1 MEKWTIY
8 NKSGVAK
15 YIATD
20 LEYHDIW
27 MGEEY
32 VTIKITSPTPIEL
45 EIGDYLIYRDDV
57 YSIYTLPSALKQA
70 RKSSNGEAF
79 KYENVKMSARSA
91 ELSEVRFLDVVLYDN
106 NIHYTS
112 LPTFSFY
119 AETIDDLVDRLQ
131 ANTDRYN
138 SEWLYIT
145 PNYNRTI
152 QRYADNPTKKAAAI
166 ALWEQTFGTD
176 HSNPTAAI
184 EDEKFNVNISVDKI
198 SVSQGLEFIKNNFG
212 LNFITKGRAL
222 IVGGEGL
229 PVDHVFR
236 YGKNKG
242 LYAIERKAEQDQAV
256 VTRLFAY
263 GSDKNLPIRYYADLN
278 KQFYLNVVEIKDKY
292 NFGSGYVGVTLFF
305 DIDFSPLL
313 FTKRSS
319 DYPGSDEAPNFIIT
333 MEANGYTIKGY
344 VSKYSSLSSDNRCYL
359 YAECADPDHDDR
371 DERSPEQMN
380 GFVAAIKV
388 GDKVIIKSGMDK
400 NYWPTNHIDYAE
412 YGMPNNMAVNTLM
425 LPGFPRYALS
435 ELCKTE
441 IVDGITHVYVRKNPE
456 TAWGEPLMSIEGE
469 HILRFSNERLRPYIT
484 SGNADEIGI
493 KEGNIQFNEENDD
506 NGLQEVYP
514 SIEGLTVGDVFGTS
528 STERLDEIRAA
539 DVIQDNGVFEPEAEI
554 EPFKIKLKDIGF
566 DLEEA
571 VENTGSLTISMK
583 DGYCGARDFEVKNI
597 VKDGNSGWILTLD
610 RYHDDALD
618 LWFPY
623 SSHAAIGE
631 AARADEAYQIRV
643 GDHFVLLDIDISDSS
658 YIWAASVKM
667 LRKSIYWLLNNN
679 YTRFTYLP
687 KIDEIF
693 MARQHE
699 RAQQNPLTT
708 ISLHDTLK
716 AGMLMLFN
724 DEDLDVDGSVFID
737 NITIKE
743 NGNNGVPTYEVV
755 LRNDKQVGSLQRV
768 QQQVNSLSS
777 YVYNGGGGYSVS
789 QINAFIKRYGQEY
802 FLSKLTDD
810 VAAGRIT
817 FAKGLKAMYNA
828 WFGEYHREHPLAGD
842 ELDTGA
848 SINAEGTADFIDLIV
863 RGLVKG
869 TLNVEDLLKVKN
881 LIFSNEL
888 KSEGA
893 RSGFL
898 DGTGIY
904 MNAKDGLIEADGMNV
919 RGFLRIMELI
929 INRLQLMES
938 DYSFTEGDTTERV
951 DFSDNGQRMVL
962 TMHKDHDNDH
972 TPFYPG
978 DILYAKINDL
988 LDHGTYYTCYVRVV
1002 SVDLTNNTMKVVP
1015 YNGVKPNGDP
1025 EVPGAKNFTFLGTE
1039 ITDDYTEALLED
1051 YTNYPDGYEKII
1063 TLTRRGNIA
1072 DGLENGDDPTSYSD
1086 SVKNSQL
1093 GRQQS
1098 WVLSTTD
1105 KRLSFF
1111 WNVDKPIIEDNNYA
1125 LCLGILPDLANL
1137 PHDAQ
1142 GNPIWNV
1149 DMPSLYVN
1157 TIFYDH
1163 SHDANY
1169 PARVVKEDRGQWV
1182 LPDSTIPQPTSEYN
1196 GTTIF
1201 EPYHYKTYTRATW
1214 LRYRNDASWS
1224 SLTDEELH
1232 QKMMNEFK
1240 VDLEISRAWNKGAL
1254 WECLVDGTTQEP
1266 WFGSTDWQMISG
1278 TTFSLGFYTDGE
1290 NPIPIIGLSVRPG
1303 NIDETVKPYLLFG
1316 QEDISSLVTSWQW
1329 ERESSNTVLDEAWK
1343 NSAHTDPEDST
1354 SPLKSKTRTL
1364 HVTDDD
1370 LPDGWFAN
1378 GGHVGFKCTAAFS
1391 NNGEDTEIIN
1401 KITIV

>member
-1 MEKWTIY
+1 MEKWTIFD
-8 NKSGVAK
+8 KSGVEK
-15 YIATD
+15 YIASD

-32 VTIKITSPTPIEL
+32 VMVKITSPNPIEL
-45 EIGDYLIYRDDV
+45 EIGDFLIYRDE
-57 YSIYTLPSALKQA
+57 IYCIYNLPSALKQA
-70 RKSSNGEAF
+70 RKGSYGEAF
-79 KYENVKMSARSA
+79 KYENVKLSARSA

-106 NIHYTS
+106 NLHYTN

-119 AETIDDLVDRLQ
+119 CETVDDLVDRLQ
-131 ANTDRYN
+131 ANIDRYN
-138 SEWLYIT
+138 GEWLLVT
-145 PNYNRTI
+145 PNYNRTL
-152 QRYADNPTKKAAAI
+152 QRYNTNPTKKAAASS
-166 ALWEQTFGTD
+166 LWEQIFGAD
-176 HSNPTAAI
+176 HSNPTAAV
-184 EDEKFNVNISVDKI
+184 ENEKFNVNIAVDKI
-198 SVSQGLEFIKNNFG
+198 NVSTALEFIKNNFG

-222 IVGGEGL
+222 IVGGEGI

-242 LYAIERKAEQDQAV
+242 LYAIERKAENDQQV
-256 VTRLFAY
+256 VTKLFAY
-263 GSDKNLPIRYYADLN
+263 GSDKNLPLRYYADLN
-278 KQFYLNVVEIKDKY
+278 TRPFFNVSEINPASSTEHGISVLIDNNKFTGVFTNEHHSVSEGHKIMTGEREMDGTT
-292 NFGSGYVGVTLFF
+292 FGATFELVKTNDNSCTTRMLVV
-305 DIDFSPLL
+305 
-313 FTKRSS
+313 
-319 DYPGSDEAPNFIIT
+319 
-333 MEANGYTIKGY
+333 ANGYPVITGY
-344 VSKYSSLSSDNRCYL
+344 NDLPTVPQSVIDTLKANMVVGSRIIFNSGVDKSSVESS
-359 YAECADPDHDDR
+359 
-371 DERSPEQMN
+371 
-380 GFVAAIKV
+380 
-388 GDKVIIKSGMDK
+388 
-400 NYWPTNHIDYAE
+400 HIDYTTS
-412 YGMPNNMAVNTLM
+412 YLPNNMAVSTLM

-435 ELCKTE
+435 ELCKTV
-441 IVDGITHVYVRKNPE
+441 IADGNTNVYIRKTPSD
-456 TAWGEPLMSIEGE
+456 AWGEPLMSIEGE
-469 HILRFSNERLRPYIT
+469 HIIRFSNERLKPYIV
-484 SGNADEIGI
+484 SGNADLIGI

-528 STERLDEIRAA
+528 STERLDEIRGA
-539 DVIQDNGVFEPEAEI
+539 DVIQDNGVFDPEAEI

-583 DGYCGARDFEVKNI
+583 DGYCGARDFKVKSI
-597 VKDGNSGWILTLD
+597 VKDGNSGWVLTLD
-610 RYHDDALD
+610 RYPDDALD

-631 AARADEAYQIRV
+631 AARADEAYQIRT

-699 RAQQNPLTT
+699 RAKNSPATV

-724 DEDLDVDGSVFID
+724 DEDLNVEGSVFID

-743 NGNNGVPTYEVV
+743 SGNKGIPSYEVV
-755 LRNDKQVGSLQRV
+755 LRNDKQVGTLQRV

-919 RGFLRIMELI
+919 RGFLRVMELI

-1015 YNGVKPNGDP
+1015 YNGVKPNGDA

-1039 ITDDYTEALLED
+1039 IDEDYTAVLLED
-1051 YTNYPDGYEKII
+1051 YELFPDGYEKIV
-1063 TLTRRGNIA
+1063 TLTRHGNVA

-1086 SVKNSQL
+1086 SVKQSQL

-1111 WNVDKPIIEDNNYA
+1111 WNVDKPIIDDNNYA

-1149 DMPSLYVN
+1149 NMPSLYVN
-1157 TIFYDH
+1157 TVFYDH
-1163 SHDANY
+1163 QHNANY
-1169 PARVVKEDRGQWV
+1169 PAKVVKEDRGQWV
-1182 LPDSTIPQPTSEYN
+1182 APDSTVPQPTTDYN
-1196 GTTIF
+1196 GQQIF
-1201 EPYHYKTYTRATW
+1201 DPYHFKTYTKATW
-1214 LRYRNDASWS
+1214 RQYRDDPAWS
-1224 SLTDEELH
+1224 SLSDADLH
-1232 QKMMNEFK
+1232 KKMMLEFK
-1240 VDLEISRAWNKGAL
+1240 VDLEISRVWNYGIL

-1266 WFGSTDWQMISG
+1266 TFGCTDWQIISG
-1278 TTFSLGFYTDGE
+1278 NTLFNLKFYRPDGTPYGEYITTRKT
-1290 NPIPIIGLSVRPG
+1290 NINIPIVPKVIWGM
-1303 NIDETVKPYLLFG
+1303 
-1316 QEDISSLVTSWQW
+1316 EDISSKVTSWQW
-1329 ERESSNTVLDEAWK
+1329 KRYLADGT
-1343 NSAHTDPEDST
+1343 EDTGWGQTHKQRNITITT
-1354 SPLKSKTRTL
+1354 SDMPT
-1364 HVTDDD
+1364 
-1370 LPDGWFAN
+1370 GWSVQNPAKFECLAYAAN
-1378 GGHVGFKCTAAFS
+1378 I
-1391 NNGEDTEIIN
+1391 DTEISAE
-1401 KITIV
+1401 ITF

>member
-8 NKSGVAK
+8 NKSGVVK

-138 SEWLYIT
+138 GEWLYIT

-166 ALWEQTFGTD
+166 VLWEQTFGTD
-176 HSNPTAAI
+176 HSDPTAAV
-184 EDEKFNVNISVDKI
+184 ENEKFNVNISVDKI

-278 KQFYLNVVEIKDKY
+278 KKFFLNVVEIKDKF

-359 YAECADPDHDDR
+359 YAECSDPDHDDR

-380 GFVAAIKV
+380 GFVAAIKI
-388 GDKVIIKSGMDK
+388 GDKVIIKSGIDK
-400 NYWPTNHIDYAE
+400 NYWPTSHIDYAE

-441 IVDGITHVYVRKNPE
+441 IVDGITYVYVRKNPE
-456 TAWGEPLMSIEGE
+456 TAWGDPLMSIEGE

-514 SIEGLTVGDVFGTS
+514 SIEGMTVGDVFGTS
-528 STERLDEIRAA
+528 STERLDEIRGA

-597 VKDGNSGWILTLD
+597 VKDGNSGWILTLG

-667 LRKSIYWLLNNN
+667 LRKSIYWLINNN

-755 LRNDKQVGSLQRV
+755 LRNDKQVGLLQRV

-789 QINAFIKRYGQEY
+789 QIKELVRLYGADY
-802 FLSKLTDD
+802 FLSKLSDD
-810 VAAGRIT
+810 KAAGLIT
-817 FAKGLKAMYNA
+817 FLKGILVGS
-828 WFGEYHREHPLAGD
+828 GERYGI
-842 ELDTGA
+842 T
-848 SINAEGTADFIDLIV
+848 AEGNST
-863 RGLVKG
+863 
-869 TLNVEDLLKVKN
+869 
-881 LIFSNEL
+881 
-888 KSEGA
+888 
-893 RSGFL
+893 FL
-898 DGTGIY
+898 DMIFDGVAKSKDARQGFMDGKGIY
-904 MNAKDGLIEADGMNV
+904 MDALTGVIEADGGEF
-919 RGFLRIMELI
+919 RGFLRVMELI

-951 DFSDNGQRMVL
+951 DWNENHQRMIL
-962 TMHKDHDNDH
+962 TMHKDHDNDY

-988 LDHGTYYTCYVRVV
+988 LPKGSTIPDGHTVTKNGSYYTCWVRAV
-1002 SVDLTNNTMKVVP
+1002 SVDHTNNTITVVP
-1015 YNGVKPNGDP
+1015 YNGVKANDDP
-1025 EVPGAKNFTFLGTE
+1025 EVPGARNFTFLGTD
-1039 ITDDYTEALLED
+1039 ITDDYTLALQDD
-1051 YTNYPDGYEKII
+1051 YELFPDGYEKIV
-1063 TLTRRGNIA
+1063 TLTRHGNVA
-1072 DGLENGDDPTSYSD
+1072 DGLENGDDPTSYSNA
-1086 SVKNSQL
+1086 VKQSQL

-1111 WNVDKPIIEDNNYA
+1111 WNVDKPIIDDNNYA
-1125 LCLGILPDLANL
+1125 LCLGILPNLANL
-1137 PHDAQ
+1137 PATRD
-1142 GNPIWNV
+1142 PE
-1149 DMPSLYVN
+1149 MPSLYVN

-1163 SHDANY
+1163 QHAANY
-1169 PARVVKEDRGQWV
+1169 PAKVVKEDRGHWIA
-1182 LPDSTIPQPTSEYN
+1182 PDSTVPQPTIDYEGSE
-1196 GTTIF
+1196 IF
-1201 EPYHYKTYTRATW
+1201 DPYHYKMYNQATW
-1214 LRYRNDASWS
+1214 LRYRNDPAWA
-1224 SLTDEELH
+1224 SLTNEQLH
-1232 QKMMNEFK
+1232 QKMMQEWK
-1240 VDLEISRAWNKGAL
+1240 VDLEISRVWNYGIL
-1254 WECLVDGTTQEP
+1254 WECLVEGTTQEP
-1266 WFGSTDWQMISG
+1266 KFGCTDWQFVSG
-1278 TTFSLGFYTDGE
+1278 NTMLNLKFYKPDGAPYGEYITTRRTNIY
-1290 NPIPIIGLSVRPG
+1290 IPIVPKVTCGL
-1303 NIDETVKPYLLFG
+1303 
-1316 QEDISSLVTSWQW
+1316 EDISDRVTSWQW
-1329 ERESSNTVLDEAWK
+1329 KRYLADGT
-1343 NSAHTDPEDST
+1343 EDTGWGQTHKQRNITITT
-1354 SPLKSKTRTL
+1354 SDMPT
-1364 HVTDDD
+1364 
-1370 LPDGWFAN
+1370 GWSVQNPAKFECVAYI
-1378 GGHVGFKCTAAFS
+1378 A
-1391 NNGEDTEIIN
+1391 GEDTEVSAD
-1401 KITIV
+1401 ITF

>member
-32 VTIKITSPTPIEL
+32 VIIKITSPTPIEL

-176 HSNPTAAI
+176 HSNPTATI
-184 EDEKFNVNISVDKI
+184 ENEKFNVNISVDKI

-278 KQFYLNVVEIKDKY
+278 KQFYLNVVEIKNKY

-305 DIDFSPLL
+305 DIDFSPIL

-359 YAECADPDHDDR
+359 YAECSDPDHDDR

-388 GDKVIIKSGMDK
+388 GDKVIIKSGIDK

-441 IVDGITHVYVRKNPE
+441 IVDGITNVYVRKNPE

-514 SIEGLTVGDVFGTS
+514 SIEGMTVGDVFGTS

-583 DGYCGARDFEVKNI
+583 DGYCGARDFKVKNI

-610 RYHDDALD
+610 RYPDDALD

-667 LRKSIYWLLNNN
+667 LRKSIYWLINNN

-755 LRNDKQVGSLQRV
+755 LRNDKQVGTLQRV

-810 VAAGRIT
+810 VAAGLIT
-817 FAKGLKAMYNA
+817 FLKGILVGG
-828 WFGEYHREHPLAGD
+828 GERYG
-842 ELDTGA
+842 
-848 SINAEGTADFIDLIV
+848 ITAD
-863 RGLVKG
+863 GNS
-869 TLNVEDLLKVKN
+869 T
-881 LIFSNEL
+881 
-888 KSEGA
+888 
-893 RSGFL
+893 FL
-898 DGTGIY
+898 DIIFDRIAKSKDARQGFMDGNGIW
-904 MNAKDGLIEADGMNV
+904 MDAKSGVIEADGGEF

-1051 YTNYPDGYEKII
+1051 YTNNPNGYEKII

-1137 PHDAQ
+1137 PHDQQ
-1142 GNPIWNV
+1142 GNPLWNV
-1149 DMPSLYVN
+1149 ELPSLYVN
-1157 TIFYDH
+1157 TIFYDNQH
-1163 SHDANY
+1163 AANY
-1169 PARVVKEDRGQWV
+1169 PAKIIKEDRGQWV
-1182 LPDSTIPQPTSEYN
+1182 APDSSIPQPTIDYN
-1196 GTTIF
+1196 GSQIF
-1201 EPYHYKTYTRATW
+1201 DPYHFKTYTMAMWR
-1214 LRYRNDASWS
+1214 LYRNNPAFASLS
-1224 SLTDEELH
+1224 DEQLH
-1232 QKMMNEFK
+1232 QKMMNEWK
-1240 VDLEISRAWNKGAL
+1240 VDLEISRVWRYGIL

-1266 WFGSTDWQMISG
+1266 HWGCTHWQAIGGDAIYKGEITTSNG
-1278 TTFSLGFYTDGE
+1278 RTFS
-1290 NPIPIIGLSVRPG
+1290 NG
-1303 NIDETVKPYLLFG
+1303 NID
-1316 QEDISSLVTSWQW
+1316 
-1329 ERESSNTVLDEAWK
+1329 TVLTMRIWFGDEEITDQILTAIDYSIAWK
-1343 NSAHTDPEDST
+1343 RSTGYNSVTEEFVQQSEDLSWT
-1354 SPLKSKTRTL
+1354 PTI
-1364 HVTDDD
+1364 
-1370 LPDGWFAN
+1370 
-1378 GGHVGFKCTAAFS
+1378 VGT
-1391 NNGEDTEIIN
+1391 N
-1401 KITIV
+1401 KIKVVRSDMGSGWMITYRKALISCTVSFSYKGQVVTMPADYVF

>member
-138 SEWLYIT
+138 GEWLYIT

-166 ALWEQTFGTD
+166 TLWEQTFGTD
-176 HSNPTAAI
+176 HSNPTAAV
-184 EDEKFNVNISVDKI
+184 ENEKFNVNISVDKI

-222 IVGGEGL
+222 IVGGKGL

-242 LYAIERKAEQDQAV
+242 LYAIERKAEQDQQV

-278 KQFYLNVVEIKDKY
+278 KQFFLNVVEIKNKY
-292 NFGSGYVGVTLFF
+292 NSVSGYIGVVLLF
-305 DIDFSPLL
+305 DIDFSAIL

-319 DYPGSDEAPNFIIT
+319 DYPGTDEFPCYIIT

-344 VSKYSSLSSDNRCYL
+344 VTKNTSSDNRCRL

-388 GDKVIIKSGMDK
+388 GDKVIIKSGIDK

-441 IVDGITHVYVRKNPE
+441 IVDGTTHVYVRKNPE

-514 SIEGLTVGDVFGTS
+514 SIEGMTVGDVFGTS

-667 LRKSIYWLLNNN
+667 LRKSIYWLINNN

-755 LRNDKQVGSLQRV
+755 LRNDKQVGTLQRV

-802 FLSKLTDD
+802 FLSKLTED

-919 RGFLRIMELI
+919 RGFLRVMELI

-988 LDHGTYYTCYVRVV
+988 LDHGTYYTCHVRVV

-1051 YTNYPDGYEKII
+1051 YTNNPNGYEKII

-1224 SLTDEELH
+1224 SLTDAELH

-1240 VDLEISRAWNKGAL
+1240 VDLEISRVWCYGIL

-1266 WFGSTDWQMISG
+1266 HWGCTHWQAIGGDAIYKGEITTSNG
-1278 TTFSLGFYTDGE
+1278 RTFS
-1290 NPIPIIGLSVRPG
+1290 NG
-1303 NIDETVKPYLLFG
+1303 NID
-1316 QEDISSLVTSWQW
+1316 
-1329 ERESSNTVLDEAWK
+1329 TVLTMRIWYGDEEITDQILTAVDYSIAWK
-1343 NSAHTDPEDST
+1343 RSTGYNNVTEEFVQQSEDLSWT
-1354 SPLKSKTRTL
+1354 PTIVGTNKIKVVRSDMGS
-1364 HVTDDD
+1364 
-1370 LPDGWFAN
+1370 GWMITYRKALIS
-1378 GGHVGFKCTAAFS
+1378 CTVSFS
-1391 NNGEDTEIIN
+1391 NEGQVVTMPADY
-1401 KITIV
+1401 VF

>member
-131 ANTDRYN
+131 ANTERYN

-176 HSNPTAAI
+176 HSNPTAAV
-184 EDEKFNVNISVDKI
+184 ENEKFNVNISVDKI

-278 KQFYLNVVEIKDKY
+278 KKFFLNVVEIKDKF

-388 GDKVIIKSGMDK
+388 GDKVIIKSGIDK

-528 STERLDEIRAA
+528 STERLDEIRGA

-597 VKDGNSGWILTLD
+597 VKDGNNGWILTLD

-667 LRKSIYWLLNNN
+667 LRKSIYWLINNN

-716 AGMLMLFN
+716 AGMLMLFD

-755 LRNDKQVGSLQRV
+755 LRNDKQVGTLQRV

-777 YVYNGGGGYSVS
+777 YVYNGGGGYSAS

-810 VAAGRIT
+810 VAAGLIT
-817 FAKGLKAMYNA
+817 FLKGILVGG
-828 WFGEYHREHPLAGD
+828 GEHYG
-842 ELDTGA
+842 
-848 SINAEGTADFIDLIV
+848 ITAD
-863 RGLVKG
+863 GNS
-869 TLNVEDLLKVKN
+869 T
-881 LIFSNEL
+881 
-888 KSEGA
+888 
-893 RSGFL
+893 FL
-898 DGTGIY
+898 DIIFDRIAKSKDARQGFMDGNGIW
-904 MNAKDGLIEADGMNV
+904 MDAKSGVIEADGGEF

-1051 YTNYPDGYEKII
+1051 YTNFPDGYEKII

-1137 PHDAQ
+1137 PHDQQ
-1142 GNPIWNV
+1142 GNPLWNV
-1149 DMPSLYVN
+1149 ELPSLYVN
-1157 TIFYDH
+1157 TIFYDNQH
-1163 SHDANY
+1163 AANY
-1169 PARVVKEDRGQWV
+1169 PAKIIKEDRGQWV
-1182 LPDSTIPQPTSEYN
+1182 APDSTIPQPTIDYN
-1196 GTTIF
+1196 GSPIF
-1201 EPYHYKTYTRATW
+1201 DPYHFKTYTKAMWRK
-1214 LRYRNDASWS
+1214 YRDNPAFASLS
-1224 SLTDEELH
+1224 DEQLH
-1232 QKMMNEFK
+1232 EQMMKVLK
-1240 VDLEISRAWNKGAL
+1240 VDLEISRVWNYGIL

-1266 WFGSTDWQMISG
+1266 HWGCTHWQAIGGDAIYKGEITTSNG
-1278 TTFSLGFYTDGE
+1278 RTFS
-1290 NPIPIIGLSVRPG
+1290 NG
-1303 NIDETVKPYLLFG
+1303 NID
-1316 QEDISSLVTSWQW
+1316 
-1329 ERESSNTVLDEAWK
+1329 TVLTMRIWFGDEEITDQILTAVDYSIAWK
-1343 NSAHTDPEDST
+1343 RSTGYNSVTEEFVQQSEDLSWT
-1354 SPLKSKTRTL
+1354 PTI
-1364 HVTDDD
+1364 
-1370 LPDGWFAN
+1370 
-1378 GGHVGFKCTAAFS
+1378 VGT
-1391 NNGEDTEIIN
+1391 N
-1401 KITIV
+1401 KIKVVRSDMGSGWMITYRKALISCTVSFSYKGQVVTMPADYVF

>member
-32 VTIKITSPTPIEL
+32 VIIKITSPTPIEL

-106 NIHYTS
+106 NIHYTN

-119 AETIDDLVDRLQ
+119 CETVDDLVDRLQ
-131 ANTDRYN
+131 ANIDRYN
-138 SEWLYIT
+138 GEWLLVT
-145 PNYNRTI
+145 PNYNRTL
-152 QRYADNPTKKAAAI
+152 QRYNTNPTKKAAASS
-166 ALWEQTFGTD
+166 LWEQIFGAD
-176 HSNPTAAI
+176 HSNPTAAV
-184 EDEKFNVNISVDKI
+184 ENEKFNVNIAVDKI
-198 SVSQGLEFIKNNFG
+198 NVSTAIEFIKNNFG

-222 IVGGEGL
+222 IVGGEGI

-242 LYAIERKAEQDQAV
+242 LYAIERKAENDQQV
-256 VTRLFAY
+256 VTKLFAY
-263 GSDKNLPIRYYADLN
+263 GSDKNLPLRYYAELGKTCILN
-278 KQFYLNVVEIKDKY
+278 STITVTTSVSPTISMHFIPDITDYEYYTRRSKSSPGTDENPR
-292 NFGSGYVGVTLFF
+292 YVLKLTCGGVTVTGFFELFETTTLKEYRVQVWYGTR
-305 DIDFSPLL
+305 DFEEP
-313 FTKRSS
+313 
-319 DYPGSDEAPNFIIT
+319 
-333 MEANGYTIKGY
+333 
-344 VSKYSSLSSDNRCYL
+344 
-359 YAECADPDHDDR
+359 DR
-371 DERSPEQMN
+371 DKAIAFLNAIN
-380 GFVAAIKV
+380 GKNSVIVSEGISFQRWPVDHTDYSTVFV
-388 GDKVIIKSGMDK
+388 
-400 NYWPTNHIDYAE
+400 
-412 YGMPNNMAVNTLM
+412 PNNMAVNMLM
-425 LPGFPRYALS
+425 LPGFPKYSLA
-435 ELCKTE
+435 ELCKTVIAE
-441 IVDGITHVYVRKNPE
+441 GITYVYIRKTPSD
-456 TAWGEPLMSIEGE
+456 AWGDAFMSIEGE
-469 HILRFSNERLRPYIT
+469 HIIRFSNERLKPYIV
-484 SGNADEIGI
+484 SGNADLIGI

-514 SIEGLTVGDVFGTS
+514 SIEGMTVGDVYGTS
-528 STERLDEIRAA
+528 SEERIDEVRGA
-539 DVIQDNGVFEPEAEI
+539 DVIQDNGVFVGEDEI

-566 DLEEA
+566 DLESA
-571 VENTGSLTISMK
+571 VDNSGSLTISMK
-583 DGYCGARDFEVKNI
+583 DGYCGARNFNVKS
-597 VKDGNSGWILTLD
+597 VVADGTGWILNVD
-610 RYHDDALD
+610 RCHDEALD

-623 SSHAAIGE
+623 SSHAARGE
-631 AARADEAYQIRV
+631 AARADEAYQIRT

-699 RAQQNPLTT
+699 RAKNSPATV

-724 DEDLDVDGSVFID
+724 DEDLNVEGSVFID

-743 NGNNGVPTYEVV
+743 SGNKGIPTYEVV

-802 FLSKLTDD
+802 FLSKLTED

-888 KSEGA
+888 KSDGA

-904 MNAKDGLIEADGMNV
+904 MNSKDGLIEADGMNV
-919 RGFLRIMELI
+919 RGFLRAMELI

-1224 SLTDEELH
+1224 SLTDAELH

-1240 VDLEISRAWNKGAL
+1240 VDLEISRVWKNGKL
-1254 WECLVDGTTQEP
+1254 WECLVDGTTQSP
-1266 WFGSTDWQMISG
+1266 ALGCTDWLLISG
-1278 TTFSLGFYTDGE
+1278 DITYQIDFQSSNGNSFYQGHVSTTITA
-1290 NPIPIIGLSVRPG
+1290 R
-1303 NIDETVKPYLLFG
+1303 LLWG
-1316 QEDISSLVTSWQW
+1316 SEDVTSIVGAASFKWT
-1329 ERESSNTVLDEAWK
+1329 RSSESGKTDADRTWDAVSGHSGTNILSITDNDMPTAWSRNNKAIFTCTVTYNDEVVAV
-1343 NSAHTDPEDST
+1343 NEVIA
-1354 SPLKSKTRTL
+1354 
-1364 HVTDDD
+1364 
-1370 LPDGWFAN
+1370 
-1378 GGHVGFKCTAAFS
+1378 
-1391 NNGEDTEIIN
+1391 
-1401 KITIV
+1401 

>member
-1 MEKWTIY
+1 MDKWTIY

-91 ELSEVRFLDVVLYDN
+91 ELSEVRFLDIVLYDN

-138 SEWLYIT
+138 GEWLYIT

-176 HSNPTAAI
+176 HSNPTAAV

-242 LYAIERKAEQDQAV
+242 LYAIERKAEQDQQV

-278 KQFYLNVVEIKDKY
+278 KQFYLNVVEIKNKY
-292 NFGSGYVGVTLFF
+292 NFGSGYVGVELLF
-305 DIDFSPLL
+305 DIDFSAIL

-319 DYPGSDEAPNFIIT
+319 DYPGSDEFPCYIIT

-344 VSKYSSLSSDNRCYL
+344 VTKNTSSDNRCRL
-359 YAECADPDHDDR
+359 YAECSDPDHDDR

-380 GFVAAIKV
+380 GFVEAIKV
-388 GDKVIIKSGMDK
+388 GDKVIIKSGIDK

-441 IVDGITHVYVRKNPE
+441 IVNGITNVYVRKNPE
-456 TAWGEPLMSIEGE
+456 TAWGEPFMSIEGE

-514 SIEGLTVGDVFGTS
+514 SIEGMTVGDVFGTS
-528 STERLDEIRAA
+528 STERLDELRGA
-539 DVIQDNGVFEPEAEI
+539 DVIQDNGVFEPEAEV
-554 EPFKIKLKDIGF
+554 EPFEIKLKDIGF

-571 VENTGSLTISMK
+571 ANTSGSLTISMK
-583 DGYCGARDFEVKNI
+583 DGYCGARDFEVKSV

-643 GDHFVLLDIDISDSS
+643 GDHFVLLDIDISDSN

-667 LRKSIYWLLNNN
+667 LRKSIYWLINNN

-699 RAQQNPLTT
+699 RAQQNPSTL

-716 AGMLMLFN
+716 AGMLMQFN
-724 DEDLDVDGSVFID
+724 DEDLDVDGNVFID

-755 LRNDKQVGSLQRV
+755 LRNDKQVGTLQRV

-802 FLSKLTDD
+802 FLSKLTED

-817 FAKGLKAMYNA
+817 FAKGLKAMYDA

-848 SINAEGTADFIDLIV
+848 SINADGTADFIDLIV

-904 MNAKDGLIEADGMNV
+904 MNAKDGLIEADGMNI
-919 RGFLRIMELI
+919 RGFIRVIELI

-1039 ITDDYTEALLED
+1039 ISDDYTEALLED
-1051 YTNYPDGYEKII
+1051 YTNNPNGYEKII

-1142 GNPIWNV
+1142 GNPIWNI

-1224 SLTDEELH
+1224 SLTDAELH
-1232 QKMMNEFK
+1232 QKMMNEWK
-1240 VDLEISRAWNKGAL
+1240 VDLEISRVWRYGIL

-1266 WFGSTDWQMISG
+1266 HWGCTHWQAIGGDAIYKGEITTSNG
-1278 TTFSLGFYTDGE
+1278 RTFS
-1290 NPIPIIGLSVRPG
+1290 NG
-1303 NIDETVKPYLLFG
+1303 NIDTILTMRIWYG
-1316 QEDISSLVTSWQW
+1316 
-1329 ERESSNTVLDEAWK
+1329 DEEITDQILTAVDYSIAWK
-1343 NSAHTDPEDST
+1343 RSTGYNSETEEFVQQSEDLSWT
-1354 SPLKSKTRTL
+1354 PTIVGTNKIKVVRSDMGS
-1364 HVTDDD
+1364 
-1370 LPDGWFAN
+1370 GWMITYRKALIS
-1378 GGHVGFKCTAAFS
+1378 CTVSFS
-1391 NNGEDTEIIN
+1391 NEGQVVTMPADY
-1401 KITIV
+1401 VF